1 MFDRLVSVTLG
12 LLCLGIASSAQ
23 AALMFDQNVTNN
35 VIFGSGNANGGFTV
49 EQSNGIELGLRA
61 KLRFDENNQ
70 PQNIFNSN
78 GDGTYSFA
86 AGTPPTGFGF
96 APGSPTT
103 PVWNFEW
110 SINSN
115 FDGNGANL
123 DTFLYSIRID
133 FDPGPGVNQLIFDPI
148 HGAGPAPDHSIG
160 NNATASGAG
169 AEAADPADYQALIAA
184 NNLAQNSWNM
194 EFFNDA
200 PFDIFDPTVPGIYTI
215 LLTALD
221 SQGGFLASVS
231 IDVIVAAAAVP
242 EPSTLALMLLGLVG
256 LGTLVRRRRAAGL
269 AHS

>member
-1 MFDRLVSVTLG
+1 MFDRLVSVSVG
-12 LLCLGIASSAQ
+12 LLCLGIASGAQ
-23 AALMFDQNVTNN
+23 AAVMFDQDVTNN

-78 GDGTYSFA
+78 GDGTYTFA

-96 APGSPTT
+96 APGAPTT

-115 FDGNGANL
+115 FDGSGASL
-123 DTFLYSIRID
+123 DTFRYDIRID
-133 FDPGPGVNQLIFDPI
+133 FDPGPGVNFQAFDPI
-148 HGAGPAPDHSIG
+148 NQAFADHSIG
-160 NNATASGAG
+160 TNATASGAG
-169 AEAADPADYQALIAA
+169 AEATDPADYQALIAA

-194 EFFNDA
+194 EFFNNG
-200 PFDIFDPTVPGIYTI
+200 PFDIFDPKVPGIYTI
-215 LLTALD
+215 LLAALD
-221 SQGGFLASVS
+221 SQGGFLSSVS
-231 IDVIVAAAAVP
+231 IDVIVAAAVP

-269 AHS
+269 SHS